1 MSHDLTIEEFK
12 AALPDK
18 LKKSLNQEL
27 IDQINQTLSDP
38 DMYEAYRDNM
48 MSYTKVMQDG
58 RFKVSNY
65 IEAVKYVSHKLMG
78 ASNIE
83 AYGKTFPGKI
93 QAWTQAGV
101 SSKDIASYVTAYNKG
116 KLVNLIYEQTLIP
129 IYVLNSDKV
138 QQAINV
144 LAELMVSAS
153 SEKVRSDSA
162 TSLLTHLKVPE
173 TTKVQLDIGIKDD
186 GNVIGKLREETQ
198 RLAAAQRLAI
208 QSGAADALSIAH
220 SKIIDGTAERVQ

>member
-27 IDQINQTLSDP
+27 IDQINTTLSDP
-38 DMYEAYRDNM
+38 DMYEQYRDNM

-78 ASNIE
+78 CTNME
-83 AYGKTFPGKI
+83 AYSKTFPGKI
-93 QAWTQAGV
+93 QGWAAAGV
-101 SSKDIASYVTAYNKG
+101 SNKDMASYVTAYNKG

-129 IYVLNSDKV
+129 TYVLNSDIHQKAV
-138 QQAINV
+138 NV
-144 LAELMVSAS
+144 LAELMISAT

-162 TSLLTHLKVPE
+162 NALLTHLKVPE
-173 TTKVQLDIGIKDD
+173 VTKVQLDIGVKED
-186 GNVIGKLREETQ
+186 GSIAALRQATLALASQQ
-198 RLAAAQRLAI
+198 RQAMEAGLFDAQ
-208 QSGAADALSIAH
+208 QVAH
-220 SKIIDGTAERVQ
+220 SKIIEGTAERVE